1 MKTRTAIGLGANL
14 GSRTAQILRSR
25 HLIAA
30 LPGTQ
35 EVAFSPLYETAPMQ
49 ASGPDFINAVQI
61 IDTDLPAEELLRR
74 LQKIE
79 AQEQRERPY
88 PNAPRTLDLDLLLY
102 GDAVINTSD
111 LAVPH
116 PRMHERAFVIVP
128 LLQVWPDAIIPGLGA
143 ASDYLP
149 AVTNQA
155 IKKR

>member
-35 EVAFSPLYETAPMQ
+35 EIAFSSLYETAPMQ
-49 ASGPDFINAVQI
+49 ANGPDYINAVQI
-61 IDTDLPAEELLRR
+61 IDTALPADELLKH

-102 GDAVINTSD
+102 GDADISTND
-111 LAVPH
+111 LTVPH
-116 PRMHERAFVIVP
+116 PRMHQRAFVLVP
-128 LLQVWPDAIIPGLGA
+128 LLQVWPDAIIPGRGA
-143 ASDYLP
+143 ASDYLS
-149 AVTNQA
+149 AVADQA